1 MTMSCQM
8 KIMLDKLPFNLVRD
22 DMSEAESQVRKGGIQ
37 S

>member
-1 MTMSCQM
+1 MTMSCPM
-8 KIMLDKLPFNLVRD
+8 TIMWGKLPFNLVRD